1 MPRAVGDEGDELLGV
16 TFGVAQEAV
25 GDLHQQVDE
34 VDVAPLIEAPDVV
47 GVGGLPL
54 VEDQVNGACVVFDE
68 EPVADV
74 LSLAVDGQGLALAD
88 VVDEEGD
95 ELLGELVRAVVIR
108 AVRHDG
114 RQAVGVVVGTDEVVA
129 GGFAGRVG
137 AVRSVLRLLGEEAP
151 ADLQC
156 AVDFVGGDVVEAL
169 PLKALGRST
178 PRHAGSFE

>member
-16 TFGVAQEAV
+16 AFGVAQEAV
-25 GDLHQQVDE
+25 SDLHQQVDE
-34 VDVAPLIEAPDVV
+34 VDVAPLIEASDVV

-108 AVRHDG
+108 AVRHD
-114 RQAVGVVVGTDEVVA
+114 RWQAIGIVVGTDEVVA
-129 GGFAGRVG
+129 GGLAGGVG
-137 AVRSVLRLLGEEAP
+137 AVRSVLGLLGEEAP

-156 AVDFVGGDVVEAL
+156 AIDFVGGDVVEAL
-169 PLKALGRST
+169 PLKALGRSA

>member
-1 MPRAVGDEGDELLGV
+1 M
-16 TFGVAQEAV
+16 
-25 GDLHQQVDE
+25 
-34 VDVAPLIEAPDVV
+34 
-47 GVGGLPL
+47 
-54 VEDQVNGACVVFDE
+54 VFDE

-108 AVRHDG
+108 AVRHD
-114 RQAVGVVVGTDEVVA
+114 RWQAIGIVVGTDEVVA
-129 GGFAGRVG
+129 GGLAGRVG
-137 AVRSVLRLLGEEAP
+137 AVRSVLGLLGEEAP

-169 PLKALGRST
+169 PLKALGRSA